1 ASPMEVLDLDAPYE
15 IPAGWT
21 PPALPKLTI
30 PTLVV
35 WAMDDIAL
43 PAANL
48 DGLDE
53 VIEDLTLVQVPGCGH
68 FVQWEAPDEVN
79 AALDS
84 FLTRTGHG

>member
-1 ASPMEVLDLDAPYE
+1 M
-15 IPAGWT
+15 
-21 PPALPKLTI
+21 
-30 PTLVV
+30 
-35 WAMDDIAL
+35 AL

-79 AALDS
+79 AALAA
-84 FLTRTGHG
+84 FLHRTDRG